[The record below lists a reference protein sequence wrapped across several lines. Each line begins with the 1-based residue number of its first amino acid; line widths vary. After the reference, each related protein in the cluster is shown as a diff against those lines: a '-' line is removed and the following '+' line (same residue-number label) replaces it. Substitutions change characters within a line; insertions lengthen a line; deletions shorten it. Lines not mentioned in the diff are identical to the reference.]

1 MTAKVGRW
9 RFLGLL
15 VILGLLVS
23 LGGLAVARSSIRIIT
38 PRTGAA
44 LHGSV
49 VVQVDATAPEISYI
63 ILGIDK
69 ERTCSTNA
77 RPYNFTLDTAE
88 LSDGYHVLF
97 AEAYSRAGLLGRTS
111 GVKVLVKNAVA
122 KPARAIPVSRKVEVP
137 VVKAPKPQEAPR
149 DLGSAALISRAVGK
163 TLQSEAQPQAL
174 TAEPRVNPEALSLP
188 AAQISVA
195 RPATTKPLSVVAL
208 ITAHPSTAQAG
219 PRVNAE
225 ALSLPAPQVSAAR
238 PVQKAAAGK
247 AATAAKPS
255 VLVNGKPLDAAAL
268 AALIDSGFEVGFR
281 GVMTRA
287 GWRVE
292 WIPAKRIGVATV
304 RGHRIEVVPNSSQA
318 LVDGTPKSMGRKA
331 HIENNRL
338 IVALRPLCQAA
349 NIRIDWDPTTRIA
362 RLIIPEQQTDE
373 LAALR

>member
-122 KPARAIPVSRKVEVP
+122 KPAPAVPVSRKVEVP

-163 TLQSEAQPQAL
+163 TLQSEAQPQAMA
-174 TAEPRVNPEALSLP
+174 AEPRVNPETLSLP
-188 AAQISVA
+188 SARVSMV

-208 ITAHPSTAQAG
+208 ITADPSTAQAE

-225 ALSLPAPQVSAAR
+225 ALSLPAAQVSVAR
-238 PVQKAAAGK
+238 PAQKAAAGK
-247 AATAAKPS
+247 PS
-255 VLVNGKPLDAAAL
+255 IMVNGKPLDTAAL

-292 WIPAKRIGVATV
+292 WIPAQHIGVATA
-304 RGHRIEVVPNSSQA
+304 RGHRIEVAPNSSQA
-318 LVDGTPKSMGRKA
+318 LVDGAPRSMGRKA

-349 NIRIDWDPTTRIA
+349 SIRIDWDPTTHTA
-362 RLIIPEQQTDE
+362 RLIVPAQLTDE